1 MGGRPPRGAAAAGLL
16 AAAQLAV
23 WAQAGALARVLL
35 GRAFSGGSCAGGGW
49 RCFATDG
56 SARAGGALFHDMAAN
71 MLGSFLMALLSENS
85 AHALWWEGFMPVSL
99 LPREHWLQGYGN
111 LWLGLRVGL
120 CGSLTTF
127 SSWNS
132 QMVRLAAAGHGTPYA
147 AGSQV
152 VPALL
157 GYLVGTIVALGCYVL
172 GEQAAQA
179 VGLRHLVARAV
190 RGEGGGG
197 EGGPGEAAGPAELG
211 AVELRGA
218 GGSAPPPFPPD
229 PCGGQGVPCAG
240 GGCGGGGGGG
250 AAPPPLLRSECA
262 QREKLGLW
270 DRVHK
275 NRLVQH
281 LGPWRAR
288 EECAGDSELHVVRA
302 SQGDLVVVHQRGE
315 GKGEGGGSPGEPLVF
330 RATGHVAMFSPQ
342 LVAAGGGAGGSALR
356 AAPVPAHAPP
366 LLGARGHA
374 AEPRWAA
381 ACDALFLA
389 AFCAA
394 SAGLAV
400 ALALDPDGARA
411 EVYLALLLAPA
422 GACLRWQLCA
432 RLNGALPGRWHWFP
446 AGTFLSNMA
455 GSAVSA
461 LALALVV
468 HLCPGGGGA
477 GSPPRGSA
485 SYWAAASLGG
495 VSVGFAGCLS
505 TVSTFAGEVRKF
517 MAMYPRNAHGWV
529 YLASSFGSSFALGL
543 ALYGWAA
550 WGPQADA
557 WCAGGAPA
565 P

>member
-1 MGGRPPRGAAAAGLL
+1 MRLGAAGQV
-16 AAAQLAV
+16 AQLAV
-23 WAQAGALARVLL
+23 WAQVGALARVLL
-35 GRAFSGGSCAGGGW
+35 GLAFSGGDCTGGGW

-56 SARAGGALFHDMAAN
+56 SGRAGGALFHDLAAN

-132 QMVRLAAAGHGTPYA
+132 QMVRLTAAGHGTPDHV
-147 AGSQV
+147 GSQV

-157 GYLVGTIVALGCYVL
+157 GYLVGTILALGCYVL

-179 VGLRHLVARAV
+179 VGLRHLVAHAV
-190 RGEGGGG
+190 REEEGDGE
-197 EGGPGEAAGPAELG
+197 EGPRKGDEEGPAELQ
-211 AVELRGA
+211 AVELGEVSGSAEPPSGRQ
-218 GGSAPPPFPPD
+218 GGS
-229 PCGGQGVPCAG
+229 CA
-240 GGCGGGGGGG
+240 GGGG
-250 AAPPPLLRSECA
+250 AAPPPPSGGRRQLLRSQCA

-288 EECAGDSELHVVRA
+288 EEYAGDSEIHVVRA
-302 SQGDLVVVHQRGE
+302 SRGDLVVVHPRGE
-315 GKGEGGGSPGEPLVF
+315 GKGEGVAGGEQLVF
-330 RATGHVAMFSPQ
+330 RATGHVAIFSPQ
-342 LVAAGGGAGGSALR
+342 LVAAGGRTGGSALP
-356 AAPVPAHAPP
+356 AAPVSPHPPP
-366 LLGARGHA
+366 LLGPRGHCE
-374 AEPRWAA
+374 EPRWAA

-389 AFCAA
+389 AFCMA
-394 SAGLAV
+394 SAGLAA
-400 ALALDPDGARA
+400 ALALDPDGARG

-422 GACLRWQLCA
+422 GAALRWQLCS

-446 AGTFLSNMA
+446 AGTFLSNM
-455 GSAVSA
+455 GGCAVSA

-468 HLCPGGGGA
+468 HLCPGGGGGA
-477 GSPPRGSA
+477 GAAPRGSA
-485 SYWAAASLGG
+485 SYWAAVSLGG
-495 VSVGFAGCLS
+495 VSIGFAGCLS

-529 YLASSFGSSFALGL
+529 YLASSFVSSFALGL

-550 WGPQADA
+550 WAPQDQA

-565 P
+565 AAPP